1 MASPATAKNVF
12 TSPGEHRWLPIAVTI
27 VLALL
32 MGVMVAQGQWLLV
45 AALAAAPLVFLWPV
59 QVALGS
65 FALIIPF
72 DSATF
77 SRGDGNTGTT
87 LNFVVGAAAATILI
101 VTALAGRRL
110 QKPPRAAL
118 WWTLLIVWYALTYFW
133 AIDPRAALLRL
144 PSAGACLILYL
155 AATSFRVRET
165 EFRAIVTA
173 LIVGGCLA
181 GIYSSYEFYHH
192 IGWATRS
199 SLVLGQEALNP
210 NTFATRLLLP
220 LALSVG
226 GFFAARSTIVK
237 TVMIACSALLTLAIL
252 LTLSRGAA
260 LAVLVMAAVFLLR
273 FGVNRRILVVG
284 ALLGLITII
293 LPGEFF
299 KRIAEATATG
309 GAGRLDIWRVAW
321 EVLKHYGIIGAGIS
335 SFAAAYTTYAGYAP
349 HFVGFDRAPH
359 NLYLQVAVEAG
370 VVGILLLIIAV
381 RSQFF
386 GERSKRDKA
395 IQVGKPNIWVV
406 ACEAAGWSIMTSAM
420 FAHLFWEKSF
430 WFLWI
435 MVAFSGQLYKNRLQ
449 NEAQSYRPEPVRV
462 KLRNPA
468 FF

>member
-1 MASPATAKNVF
+1 MASPATAKNIF
-12 TSPGEHRWLPIAVTI
+12 TAPGESRWLPIALTI
-27 VLALL
+27 VFALL

-59 QVALGS
+59 QVALGA
-65 FALIIPF
+65 FALLIPF
-72 DSATF
+72 DSATL
-77 SRGDGNTGTT
+77 SRGNGNTGTT
-87 LNFVVGAAAATILI
+87 LNFVVGAAAASILI

-118 WWTLLIVWYALTYFW
+118 WWTLLIVWYALTYLW
-133 AIDPRAALLRL
+133 AVDPRASLMRL

-155 AATSFRVRET
+155 AATSLRVREI
-165 EFRAIVTA
+165 EFKVIVA
-173 LIVGGCLA
+173 AVIVGGCLA
-181 GIYSSYEFYHH
+181 GIASSYEFYHH
-192 IGWATRS
+192 VGWAGGVRS
-199 SLVLGQEALNP
+199 SLVMGEEAINP

-226 GFFAARSTIVK
+226 GFFAARSTLLK
-237 TVMIACSALLTLAIL
+237 TIMLGCSALLTLAVL

-273 FGVNRRILVVG
+273 FGVNRRILAVG
-284 ALLGLITII
+284 ALIGVITIA

-299 KRIAEATATG
+299 KRIGEAAETG

-321 EVLKHYGIIGAGIS
+321 EVLKHYGIFGAGIS
-335 SFAAAYTTYAGYAP
+335 SFAAAYSTYAGYAP

-370 VVGILLLIIAV
+370 IIGILLLMLAV
-381 RSQFF
+381 RTQFW
-386 GERSKRDKA
+386 GERNKGIRA
-395 IQVGKPNIWVV
+395 GKPNIWLV
-406 ACEAAGWSIMTSAM
+406 ACEAAGWSIMTSGM

-435 MVAFSGQLYKNRLQ
+435 MVAFSTQLYKNSFQ
-449 NEAQSYRPEPVRV
+449 NGDKSHHPEPARVRR
-462 KLRNPA
+462 RNPA
-468 FF
+468 FL